1 MLCADSVVERRA
13 LRESVFPR
21 LREHCRRTLG
31 LDVTVSAC
39 HISVIIVCVVNVCL
53 SVCLFGF
60 YLFYHPFCCFS
71 TINKPA
77 VAGCCNSKATLCILL
92 YVALKP
98 STVMS

>member
-39 HISVIIVCVVNVCL
+39 HISVIIVSVL
-53 SVCLFGF
+53 SMFVCLFVCLVF
-60 YLFYHPFCCFS
+60 TSF
-71 TINKPA
+71 TILSVVLAP
-77 VAGCCNSKATLCILL
+77 
-92 YVALKP
+92 
-98 STVMS
+98 